1 MISVTIRR
9 YLAKD
14 YWDVLQIDREAF
26 SPSNAAYDVY
36 LYLKYGSAIFVAEL
50 NKKVVG
56 YITLMELEGENA
68 KVMSIAVKKEFR
80 RMGIGSKLLD
90 EAIKW
95 CRIKGKKKLLLEVR
109 TSNLPA
115 QNLYKKKGFQI
126 IGVTPNYYSDG
137 EDAYIMSLNLEGQ

>member
-1 MISVTIRR
+1 MISVTIRS
-9 YLAKD
+9 YYAKD

-56 YITLMELEGENA
+56 YITLMELEGGNA
-68 KVMSIAVKKEFR
+68 KVMSIAVKREFR

-95 CRIKGKKKLLLEVR
+95 CRARGKRNLLLEVR
-109 TSNLPA
+109 VSNLPA
-115 QNLYKKKGFQI
+115 QNLYKKKGFRT